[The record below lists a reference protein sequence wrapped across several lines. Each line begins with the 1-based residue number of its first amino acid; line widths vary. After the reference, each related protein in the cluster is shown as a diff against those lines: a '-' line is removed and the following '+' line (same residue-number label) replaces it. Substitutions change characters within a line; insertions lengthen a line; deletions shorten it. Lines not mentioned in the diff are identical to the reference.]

1 MKAIDTAI
9 DKARANG
16 EFTKMYVT
24 WFGEEPP
31 KELLK

>member
-1 MKAIDTAI
+1 MKAIDAAI
-9 DKARANG
+9 DKARTSG
-16 EFTKMYVT
+16 EFTKMYVK

>member
-1 MKAIDTAI
+1 M

-16 EFTKMYVT
+16 EFTKMYVK

-31 KELLK
+31 KELLEVK